1 MRTSKANIGSL
12 SSMANKVRQE
22 KNGASAKAKAPLARA
37 REAKKP
43 FKSADKVEDSDSDSD
58 SASASGNADDS
69 VDDEAFE
76 AARAKFLAGQAAKR
90 SKPAETKAKTNG
102 VKPTTTPAKPA
113 PKERVPTSAQKPAD
127 DSASDSE
134 SGSGSE
140 SDSSPDK
147 TPSSSHRLVA
157 EQNKAS
163 ANRAKSPSKSSSDST
178 SSSGSESESEEEAS
192 TQNKAAKNKASP
204 SEESEES
211 DNGSDDE
218 AAPSTAPQVSAKGT
232 AKNTV
237 SAAQESS
244 SEESDDEDEDD
255 GDRMAVDKTN
265 SNNTAAELASQTSRT
280 PWLNNGDFML
290 RKASSDN
297 PGKEVADFFSN
308 ANLEGKQV
316 WYFTAPA
323 SLPITVLKDMEIDP
337 SKATRGEPLLTHN
350 GDNYILDLESRATN
364 TQIQLLIPSR
374 GGDKYA
380 SLNHGIDSTVH
391 LRRMAKFGPGG
402 EVYATATENYVPVPK
417 PIRQQPED
425 LRVRYTP
432 IGVPTPAIPSAV
444 PTKKT
449 AVNASSSQAKTKA
462 SPQSSSS
469 SDSESDSESDVEMT
483 TPTASIVPASQT
495 KPVKSDLTNGDRK
508 RKHAGEQD
516 QAAKR
521 QKAGKPAE
529 IPNAKKETVAPAANS
544 SATPSKK
551 PSTKPK
557 EKKEKAKKE
566 KTPKSAV
573 MTPTTTKQTPIPL
586 PSYPGMKR

>member
-1 MRTSKANIGSL
+1 MSSSKANIGSL

-22 KNGASAKAKAPLARA
+22 KNSASAKAKAPLARA
-37 REAKKP
+37 REPKKP
-43 FKSADKVEDSDSDSD
+43 FKSADKIEDSGSDNDGAS
-58 SASASGNADDS
+58 SAGNSVGS
-69 VDDEAFE
+69 VDDDVFE
-76 AARAKFLAGQAAKR
+76 AARAKFLAGKAAKL
-90 SKPAETKAKTNG
+90 SKAAEAKAKTNG

-134 SGSGSE
+134 PE

-147 TPSSSHRLVA
+147 TSSSSHRPVA

-163 ANRAKSPSKSSSDST
+163 ANKAKSKSSSDST

-211 DNGSDDE
+211 DSGSDDE
-218 AAPSTAPQVSAKGT
+218 AAPSAAPQVIAKGA

-244 SEESDDEDEDD
+244 SEESDNEDEDD

-265 SNNTAAELASQTSRT
+265 GNNTAAELASQTSRT

-323 SLPITVLKDMEIDP
+323 SLPITVLKNMEIDL
-337 SKATRGEPLLTHN
+337 SKATKGEALLTHN
-350 GDNYILDLESRATN
+350 GDNYGLDLEPYATN

-402 EVYATATENYVPVPK
+402 EVHATATDDYIPVPK
-417 PIRQQPED
+417 PIRQQPEG

-432 IGVPTPAIPSAV
+432 IGVPTPAIPSAN

-495 KPVKSDLTNGDRK
+495 KPVKSGLTNGDRK

-521 QKAGKPAE
+521 QKAGKTAE
-529 IPNAKKETVAPAANS
+529 IPNAQKETVAPATNS